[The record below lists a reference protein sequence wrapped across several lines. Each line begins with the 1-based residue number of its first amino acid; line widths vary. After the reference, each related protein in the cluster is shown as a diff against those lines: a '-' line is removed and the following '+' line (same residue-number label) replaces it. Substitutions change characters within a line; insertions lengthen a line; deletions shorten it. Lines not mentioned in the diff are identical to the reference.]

1 MDVVL
6 LIGRILLAAIFLMSA
21 VGHFKQTDGMAQ
33 YAAAKGV
40 PQARNGV
47 LLTGALALLGS
58 VSVILGIWIDLGALM
73 LVAFLIPV
81 TFMMHAFWK
90 ESDPQA
96 RQSEQIM
103 FHKNLGLLGGAL
115 ILFWAAHVAGDLPL
129 TITKSL
135 F

>member
-6 LIGRILLAAIFLMSA
+6 LIGRILLAAIFLSSA
-21 VGHFKQTDGMAQ
+21 IGHFRNTDAMAG
-33 YAAAKGV
+33 YAASKGV
-40 PQARNGV
+40 SQARNGV
-47 LLTGALALLGS
+47 LLTGVLALLGS
-58 VSVILGIWIDLGALM
+58 VSIILGIWIDLGALL

-81 TFMMHAFWK
+81 TFMMHAFWTQ
-90 ESDPQA
+90 SDPQA
-96 RQSEQIM
+96 RQSEKIM

-129 TITKSL
+129 TITRSL